1 MLKFWEER
9 LMRFKNIRIPLYIQA
24 SLLFGLKTY
33 IVYRFFFQINIE
45 NLMQEFILFI
55 NPFISAFVFLALSV
69 WFHEERKQIKYIR
82 YALLIG
88 SIIIYFNLVFYRS
101 FTDFLTIPQL
111 FQTSNLSDLGTSIL
125 SLIKVFDVLL
135 FLDVFVIWMI
145 TREKSRIHLKVQSYA
160 KAQKIFV
167 FISSLVLLS
176 GNFFLAEME
185 RPELF
190 TRAFDREY
198 LVKNIGLFN
207 YHIYDV
213 LLHSKVKAQRVLA
226 DGNNLP
232 EVIEYIEKNIRSDE
246 TSELFGVA
254 EGKNIIFISAESIQ
268 SFVIN
273 NEVNG
278 EIITPFL
285 NQLVNDPDTYYFE
298 NFYHQTEQGKTSDS
312 EFIVENSLYPSS
324 RGAVFFTHGQNKYH
338 AMPKMLKEKNYR
350 SVVFHANNKSFWN
363 RDQIYENLSIDHFY
377 DKDAYEVTDENSV
390 GWGLKDK
397 PFFEQS
403 MKYLLSLD
411 QPFYAKFITL
421 TNHFPFELDEEDRSI
436 EPYDSNSTTLNNYF
450 PTVRYMDEAIEEFFG
465 HLKRVGLYENS
476 IIIIMGD
483 HDGIS
488 ANHNRAMARYLE
500 KEEIT
505 PYDYVKLQ
513 RVPFFIHIPGHGKG
527 KVVSKIA
534 GQIDVKPT
542 ILHMAGI
549 ETTHDIYFGN
559 DLFHNGRKGFIAFRN
574 GDFVSQDYIFTSGI
588 CYDRES
594 GEILV
599 TESEDLEEDIPCI
612 EIKEKVE
619 KELGYSDEIIYGDL
633 FRFFNF

>member
-1 MLKFWEER
+1 
-9 LMRFKNIRIPLYIQA
+9 MRFNNKRIPLYILA
-24 SLLFGLKTY
+24 TLLFGLKTY
-33 IVYRFFFQINIE
+33 VIYRFFFQINIE
-45 NLMQEFILFI
+45 NTLQEFILLM
-55 NPFISAFVFLALSV
+55 NPFVSAFLFLAVTV
-69 WFHEERKQIKYIR
+69 WFNKKEKHVKYIR
-82 YALLIG
+82 YTILIG
-88 SIIIYFNLVFYRS
+88 SLIVYFNLVFYRS

-125 SLIKVFDVLL
+125 SLIKPYDLLL
-135 FLDVFVIWMI
+135 FTDVFIIWYF
-145 TREKSRIHLKVQSYA
+145 TRKKVVEDMAWKPYV
-160 KAQKIFV
+160 KPQKIFV
-167 FISSLVLLS
+167 LISSFVLLA

-232 EVIEYIEKNIRSDE
+232 DIIEYIEENIRSE
-246 TSELFGVA
+246 QESELFGVA
-254 EGKNIIFISAESIQ
+254 ENKNIIFISAESIQ

-278 EIITPFL
+278 ETITPFL
-285 NQLVNDPDTYYFE
+285 NSLVDDPDTYYFE

-312 EFIVENSLYPSS
+312 EFIIENSLYPSS
-324 RGAVFFTHGQNKYH
+324 RGAVFFTHGQNEYH
-338 AMPKMLKEKNYR
+338 AMPEMLEEKNYR

-363 RDQIYENLSIDHFY
+363 RDQIYENLAIDHYY
-377 DKDAYEVTDENSV
+377 DQDAYEVTEENSI

-403 MKYLLSLD
+403 MKYLLSMD
-411 QPFYAKFITL
+411 EPFYAKFITL
-421 TNHFPFELDEEDRSI
+421 TNHFPFELGEEDRSI
-436 EPYDSNSTTLNNYF
+436 EPYDSNSTTLNNFF
-450 PTVRYMDEAIEEFFG
+450 PTVRYMDEAIEEFFD
-465 HLKRVGLYENS
+465 HLKRVGLYEDS
-476 IIIIMGD
+476 VIVIMGD

-488 ANHNRAMARYLE
+488 ANHNRAMAQYLE
-500 KEEIT
+500 QDEIT

-513 RVPFFIHIPGHGKG
+513 RVPFFIHIPGHGEG
-527 KVVSKIA
+527 EVMDKIA

-542 ILHMAGI
+542 LLHMAGI
-549 ETTHDIYFGN
+549 EMNHDIYFGN
-559 DLFHNGRKGFIAFRN
+559 DLFHDDRKDFIAFRN
-574 GDFVSQDYIFTSGI
+574 GDFISDEYIYTSGI
-588 CYDRES
+588 CYDYDT
-594 GEILV
+594 GEVIA
-599 TESEDLEEDIPCI
+599 TDNENTTEDIPCTS
-612 EIKEKVE
+612 IKEKVE
-619 KELGYSDEIIYGDL
+619 MELEYSDEIIYGDL